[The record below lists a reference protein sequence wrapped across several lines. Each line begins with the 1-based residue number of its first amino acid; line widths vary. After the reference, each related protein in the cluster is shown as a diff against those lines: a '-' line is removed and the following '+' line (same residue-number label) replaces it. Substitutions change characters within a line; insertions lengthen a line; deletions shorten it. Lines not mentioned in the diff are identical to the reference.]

1 VTAHHRTSVQG
12 VLRPWPELQFPEAL
26 PVSAQREAIRSAI
39 CDFPV
44 VIVCGETGS
53 GKTTQLPKI
62 CALAG
67 RGERGLIGHT
77 QPRRLAATS
86 VARRMAEELGTPLG
100 THVGYRIRFQETMA
114 PGARVCLM
122 TDGIL
127 LAETLGDHELRAYDT
142 LIIDEAHERSLNID
156 FLLGYLKRLLN
167 TRRRDDLKLIVTS
180 ATIDAERFARHFALD
195 GVGPAPVIEVSGRLF
210 PVDVRYQPPVEG
222 EEAELAEQIEAA
234 IENLWRDARGDVLV
248 FLPGEREIREVAE
261 HLRGACARAAQSG
274 ARSGVQR
281 VLAGSLGA
289 GPVEILPLFARL
301 SVAEQQRVFT
311 PSVSGR
317 RIVLATNVAE
327 TSLTV
332 AGIRYVIDSGLARIK
347 RYRFRGKVEQLQI
360 EAVSQA
366 AANQRAGRCGRVMHG
381 VCVRLYS
388 EQDFN
393 ARPRFSDPE
402 IVRSSLAAV
411 VLRMKALQLGEMGS
425 FPFLDPPH
433 PKALADGVALLTEL
447 GALDERGEL
456 TPVGRQLA
464 RLPIDPRIARM
475 LIAAHALDCLREV
488 LIIASALA
496 VQDPRERPIEQQQ
509 AADEMHRRFADERSD
524 FLAWVRLW
532 DYVRDG
538 SSADTDEQQRSV
550 DAAAMRE
557 TATRPTPTVESR
569 RQRERRLAREFLHP
583 WRLREWADVHD
594 QLLQTL
600 AELHLRPRPFPGT
613 PDSLY
618 GAVHQALL
626 SGLLGNIG
634 TCLGDTA
641 QYQGTH
647 EARFVIHPSS
657 ALARKTPRWIMAAEI
672 VDTTRLFART
682 VARIDPGWIEQ
693 LGAHLLRR
701 SWSDPHWE
709 RKAAQVVA
717 FERATIYGLLLYS
730 QRRVHYALHEPA
742 RARELLIRE
751 ALVRL
756 DWDANLPFMAHNRQL
771 MQEVAQLEQRM
782 RRPDLLADPEDLY
795 VWFDQRIPPDVLTGQ
810 ALQAWWRGA
819 ARSDPQLLFLPREA
833 LLRKQIDV
841 LQSERFPRHW
851 VARGLRLELSYRFD
865 PGSSDDGVSLQVPL
879 AVLGQVSEERC
890 EWLVPGLLPEK
901 THALIKS
908 LPQRLRRNMVPV
920 QDWVRRFVAAHQD
933 PSKQT
938 CGLLQALVQFA
949 REDGAVQ
956 LQPSDFRLEQL
967 PAHLRMHFRVLDS
980 HGAVL
985 GSTRAL
991 PELKARFAQKA
1002 QGALQA
1008 AFAQA
1013 AFPQAASQQRQAL
1026 AQPDTAGRSDRA
1038 RRGQAKLRLREA
1050 ERSDFPGRSLD
1061 AVHETGDTT
1070 KPATAERFEA
1080 WSFGELAE
1088 VVELRDGEQ
1097 TLIGFPAVIDHG
1109 DAVGLQVFGDAQQAA
1124 NAHRRGI
1131 LRLLALHFRE
1141 PLRTTLRQ
1149 WPGAHKL
1156 STALGLWASASE
1168 LQQQLAEAILRR
1180 ACLSGEVPRNRSAFE
1195 LLCAKTRPRI
1205 GLIGQELG
1213 RLLGQILTGHSQ
1225 LSRRLASLRGTHAE
1239 NDVATQLEELMP
1251 GGFLVSTPA
1260 ENLVHIPRY
1269 LQAIHHRIER
1279 LRADPARDLAQ
1290 MRAVQAL
1297 ELRWRRALA
1306 ARRGVHDEQLEIFRW
1321 MLQELRV
1328 SLFAQQLRTPQP
1340 VSVKRLERWWVAQV
1354 PGA

>member
-1 VTAHHRTSVQG
+1 MQG
-12 VLRPWPELQFPEAL
+12 GLRPWPDLHFPETL
-26 PVSAQREAIRSAI
+26 PVSAQRAAIRSAI

-86 VARRMAEELGTPLG
+86 VARRIAEELGTPSG

-127 LAETLGDHELRAYDT
+127 LAETLGDPELRAYDT

-156 FLLGYLKRLLN
+156 FLLGYLKRLLS

-180 ATIDAERFARHFALD
+180 ATIDAARFAQHFALE

-210 PVDVRYQPPVEG
+210 PVDVRYQPPVGG

-234 IENLWRDARGDVLV
+234 IENLWRDAWGDVLV

-261 HLRGACARAAQSG
+261 HLRGACARAAHSG

-281 VLAGSLGA
+281 VLAAGPGA
-289 GPVEILPLFARL
+289 GPVEVLPLFARL

-332 AGIRYVIDSGLARIK
+332 AGIRYVVDSGVARIK

-360 EAVSQA
+360 EAISQA

-411 VLRMKALQLGEMGS
+411 VLRMKALQLGEMGN

-433 PKALADGVALLTEL
+433 PKALADGVALLAEL
-447 GALDERGEL
+447 GALDARGDL

-464 RLPIDPRIARM
+464 RLPLDPRIARM
-475 LIAAHALDCLREV
+475 LVAAHALGCLREV

-509 AADEMHRRFADERSD
+509 AADAMHRRFADERSD
-524 FLAWVRLW
+524 FLAWVKLW

-538 SSADTDEQQRSV
+538 SPADADEHPRST
-550 DAAAMRE
+550 DAAALQVVR
-557 TATRPTPTVESR
+557 TRPVPTGESR
-569 RQRERRLAREFLHP
+569 SQRERRLAREFLHP
-583 WRLREWADVHD
+583 RRLREWADVHE
-594 QLLQTL
+594 QLLQAL
-600 AELHLRPRPFPGT
+600 AELHLRPRSFGGT
-613 PDSLY
+613 PEALY
-618 GAVHQALL
+618 SAVHQALL

-634 TCLGDTA
+634 TCQADTA

-709 RKAAQVVA
+709 KKAAQVVA
-717 FERATIYGLLLYS
+717 FERATVYGLLLYA

-742 RARELLIRE
+742 IARQLLIRE

-756 DWDANLPFMAHNRQL
+756 DWDANLPFMTHNRRL

-795 VWFDQRIPPDVLTGQ
+795 AWFDQRIPLDVLTGQ
-810 ALQAWWRGA
+810 ALEAWWRAA

-833 LLRKQIDV
+833 LLRKEIDG

-879 AVLGQVSEERC
+879 ALLGQVSEERC

-901 THALIKS
+901 TQALIRS

-920 QDWVRRFVAAHQD
+920 QEWVKRFVAAHQD
-933 PSKQT
+933 PSTQT
-938 CGLLQALVQFA
+938 GGLLHALVQFA
-949 REDGAVQ
+949 RVDGAAQ
-956 LQPSDFRLEQL
+956 LQTSDFRLEQV
-967 PAHLRMHFRVLDS
+967 PGHLRMHFRVVDT

-985 GSTRAL
+985 GSSRAL

-1013 AFPQAASQQRQAL
+1013 AFPQAASPQAQAP
-1026 AQPDTAGRSDRA
+1026 AQDRNADRSENA
-1038 RRGQAKLRLREA
+1038 MPGQAELRQGVNGRGDSPGRGLEAVREA
-1050 ERSDFPGRSLD
+1050 VD
-1061 AVHETGDTT
+1061 AL
-1070 KPATAERFEA
+1070 KPAAAERFHA
-1080 WSFGELAE
+1080 WNFGELAE
-1088 VVELRDGEQ
+1088 LVELRDGEQ

-1109 DAVGLQVFGDAQQAA
+1109 DAVGLQVFDDAQQAA
-1124 NAHRRGI
+1124 NAHRRGV
-1131 LRLLALHFRE
+1131 LRLLAIHFRE

-1149 WPGAHKL
+1149 LPEAHKL
-1156 STALGLWASASE
+1156 STAPGFWASASE
-1168 LQQQLAEAILRR
+1168 LHQQLAEAILRR
-1180 ACLSGEVPRNRSAFE
+1180 ACPGGEAPRDQSAFE
-1195 LLCAKTRPRI
+1195 RLCVQARPRI

-1213 RLLGQILTGHSQ
+1213 RLLGQILTEHGQ
-1225 LSRRLASLRGTHAE
+1225 VARRLAGLRGTHAE
-1239 NDVATQLEELMP
+1239 DDVATQLKELMP
-1251 GGFLVSTPA
+1251 GGFLVSTPV
-1260 ENLVHIPRY
+1260 ENLVHLPRY
-1269 LQAIHHRIER
+1269 LQAIGQRIER
-1279 LRADPARDLAQ
+1279 LRADPARDLNL
-1290 MRAVQAL
+1290 MREVQPL
-1297 ELRWRRALA
+1297 EQRWRRALA
-1306 ARRGVHDEQLEIFRW
+1306 ARRGVHDDRLENFRW

-1328 SLFAQQLRTPQP
+1328 SLFAQQLRTPMP
-1340 VSVKRLERWWVAQV
+1340 VSVKRLERWWLAQA